1 MQINLQK
8 MAKLPQKMQAT
19 SDRGDLFLTEAVEV
33 AEHEGAVFAA
43 EVHAVTF
50 AERESLAGLAIY
62 GISKA
67 GDTTKPEY
75 WL

>member
-1 MQINLQK
+1 MSEKIR
-8 MAKLPQKMQAT
+8 KLEAAHKYAAHRRYYRKEMQALFER
-19 SDRGDLFLTEAVEV
+19 SDLFLKALQE
-33 AEHEGAVFAA
+33 
-43 EVHAVTF
+43 
-50 AERESLAGLAIY
+50 LAIY